1 MKFFYQSTVKNLMLG
16 CAMLVSGS
24 VFAQTNPTPQAI
36 PYNQDFSGLAHASTT
51 YPAGIQGWKVSSAA
65 TTSFVTTGPTG
76 DHLLLASSSASSTA
90 GGVLNYNGKVGTLA
104 SGSTNP
110 GIALALITSGKSNI
124 RVNYDIMVI
133 RNPYDGASNT
143 RLNEATLQYRVG
155 TSGAFTTLTGIEY
168 QSGTTLQ
175 TTSGV
180 TTPQNLLSRSI
191 ILPAACNNQA
201 EIQIRW
207 ITRDITGSG
216 SRPSFAVDNI
226 AIDADSDLDTY
237 YSAVDCNDNNASI
250 YPGATEIC
258 NFIDDDC
265 DGVTDD
271 GIAYLI
277 FYTDADIDN
286 YGDASAAG
294 ANYCTDPGAGYA
306 TTNTDCNDGDASINP
321 GATEVCNGIDD
332 DCDGAADN
340 GLTFIVYYGDID
352 DDGFGDEFITTTTC
366 DGTPSGYE
374 LDGTDCDDAN
384 ASVYPGATEV
394 CNGIDEDCDGAADNG
409 LTFIVY
415 YGDIDDDGFG
425 DEFNT
430 TTTCDG
436 TPSGYE
442 LDGTDCDDANASVYP
457 GATEVCNG
465 IDDDCDGAADNGL
478 TFVVYYGDI
487 DDDGFGDEFNTTT
500 TCDGVPSGYVLD
512 NTDCDDTQNTVY
524 PGGVEVCD
532 GLDNDC
538 DGSLDEGTVSAS
550 ITPIGT
556 VLTCKGVPTTLTANA
571 GIDYTYQWFKNGNI
585 IIGATASTYG
595 ANKPGNYQV
604 QVNSPEGCFA
614 LSEPTF
620 VSVLA
625 NPNANVSAP
634 NGTSLC
640 ASVKLKA
647 SYDVTYTWQWNNA
660 GVPIPGATSYLYF
673 ATTAGSYTCTVTATS
688 GCSRT
693 SNAIVVTACK
703 EGEIAQTSV
712 DAAKLVTYPNPADN
726 LFTIE
731 LELDVINAEAD
742 ITVFNILGEVVYAS
756 NTTLFNGILNT
767 AVDATSFTSGAYIV
781 SVNIGGKIYTTNLM
795 ISK

>member
-1 MKFFYQSTVKNLMLG
+1 MLG

-76 DHLLLASSSASSTA
+76 DQLLLASSSASSTA

-321 GATEVCNGIDD
+321 GA
-332 DCDGAADN
+332 A
-340 GLTFIVYYGDID
+340 
-352 DDGFGDEFITTTTC
+352 
-366 DGTPSGYE
+366 
-374 LDGTDCDDAN
+374 
-384 ASVYPGATEV
+384 EV

-409 LTFIVY
+409 LTFI
-415 YGDIDDDGFG
+415 
-425 DEFNT
+425 
-430 TTTCDG
+430 
-436 TPSGYE
+436 
-442 LDGTDCDDANASVYP
+442 
-457 GATEVCNG
+457 
-465 IDDDCDGAADNGL
+465 
-478 TFVVYYGDI
+478 VYYGDI

>member
-265 DGVTDD
+265 DGITDD

-352 DDGFGDEFITTTTC
+352 DDGFGDEFNTTTTC

-394 CNGIDEDCDGAADNG
+394 CNGIDE
-409 LTFIVY
+409 
-415 YGDIDDDGFG
+415 
-425 DEFNT
+425 
-430 TTTCDG
+430 
-436 TPSGYE
+436 
-442 LDGTDCDDANASVYP
+442 
-457 GATEVCNG
+457 
-465 IDDDCDGAADNGL
+465 DCDGAADNGL

>member
-1 MKFFYQSTVKNLMLG
+1 MKFFYQSTVKNLILG

-76 DHLLLASSSASSTA
+76 DQLLLASSSASSTA

-265 DGVTDD
+265 DGITDD

-294 ANYCTDPGAGYA
+294 ANNCTDPGAGYA

-352 DDGFGDEFITTTTC
+352 DDGFGDEF
-366 DGTPSGYE
+366 
-374 LDGTDCDDAN
+374 
-384 ASVYPGATEV
+384 
-394 CNGIDEDCDGAADNG
+394 
-409 LTFIVY
+409 
-415 YGDIDDDGFG
+415 
-425 DEFNT
+425 NT

-436 TPSGYE
+436 P
-442 LDGTDCDDANASVYP
+442 
-457 GATEVCNG
+457 
-465 IDDDCDGAADNGL
+465 
-478 TFVVYYGDI
+478 
-487 DDDGFGDEFNTTT
+487 
-500 TCDGVPSGYVLD
+500 PSGYVLD

-767 AVDATSFTSGAYIV
+767 AVDATSFTSGAFIV